1 MTGRELIIYILKN
14 GLEDEPVFK
23 DGKFI
28 GFMTLDEAA
37 AKMNV
42 GKATVEAWTKLDT
55 MALDSI
61 KVVEGIYISENIFK
75 KEPKTDEWNNKIGGR
90 RT

>member
-1 MTGRELIIYILKN
+1 MTGRELIIYILKH
-14 GLEDEPVFK
+14 GLEDE
-23 DGKFI
+23 
-28 GFMTLDEAA
+28 T
-37 AKMNV
+37 V
-42 GKATVEAWTKLDT
+42 GAWTKLDT

-75 KEPKTDEWNNKIGGR
+75 EEPKTDEWNNKIGGR